1 MSDYIL
7 KNYKLKMRTQA
18 PIHIG
23 DGSQYDGMTS
33 FEHARNFITLDSHSL
48 FKALNEAGIDV
59 SEFSKWVIEEKSERD
74 YRKPRIAD
82 FIRSK
87 YPARSEEIVQALLRT
102 GKTKLENLSLTRI
115 YSDIAT
121 CLKNADNKPYIPG
134 SEIKG
139 AVVTAIMYDWLN
151 NNKKFIDDLRKILE
165 ENRAF
170 LEEVYESLKS
180 VKILTERKKD
190 SGYQNYLEID
200 IPKNQ
205 EREFRRILSMRERPI
220 NYIKQDLIKRMKFSP
235 DRVDE
240 ICRLIEQW
248 RSGDKKTYK
257 NKIRDQQ
264 KRYNPQ
270 KINFILNQLDK
281 LEQHYWNNYLALSPS
296 TEDIIHKLMR
306 FLRISDSNAPAHS
319 KITNCKIIHTNSRI
333 TMDLFFEIIDD
344 NVIFESDV
352 LIEKNDLAIEEI
364 GFSSNKSAILD
375 INNICKSI
383 YNFADRII
391 QEDIDYVENLPDT
404 NYRFPVNEIKAQLNE
419 LKMRNRPDS
428 PLLRIGKGQG
438 FLSLTLALLIKD
450 QDREIYSKL
459 LGVVQSNKNN
469 PDNYPITRR
478 IFTDGT
484 GKYKLPGWIK
494 LSFEEVSA

>member
-1 MSDYIL
+1 ML
-7 KNYKLKMRTQA
+7 NYKLKIRTQA
-18 PIHIG
+18 PVHIG

-33 FEHARNFITLDSHSL
+33 FEHARNFITLDSVSL
-48 FKALNEAGIDV
+48 FSALSEVGIDV
-59 SEFSKWVIEEKSERD
+59 SEFTKWVIEEKSERD

-82 FIRSK
+82 FIRFK
-87 YPARSEEIVQALLRT
+87 YPDRSEEIVQALLKA

-121 CLKNADNKPYIPG
+121 CLKNMKNKPYIPG

-139 AVVTAIMYDWLN
+139 AIVTAIMYEWLKN
-151 NNKKFIDDLRKILE
+151 NEQFINDLKKILE
-165 ENRAF
+165 ENRPF
-170 LEEVYESLKS
+170 LEEVHQSLKS
-180 VKILTERKKD
+180 IKILTERKKD
-190 SGYQNYLEID
+190 SGFQNYLKMK
-200 IPKNQ
+200 IPNNQ
-205 EREFRRILSMRERPI
+205 QRDFRRIMSMRERPI
-220 NYIKQDLIKRMKFSP
+220 KFIRQDLMNRMKLDR

-240 ICRLIEQW
+240 ICLLIEEW
-248 RSGDKKTYK
+248 RHGDKKKYK
-257 NKIRDQQ
+257 NKIRQEQ
-264 KRYNPQ
+264 NKYNTQ

-281 LEQHYWNNYLALSPS
+281 LEEYYWNKFLALSPS
-296 TEDIIHKLMR
+296 KDDTIHKLMR
-306 FLRISDSNAPAHS
+306 FLRISDSNAPAPS

-333 TMDLFFEIIDD
+333 TMDLFFEIIDT

-352 LIEKNDLAIEEI
+352 GIEYNDLAIKEI
-364 GFSSNKSAILD
+364 GFPSKNAAILD
-375 INNICKSI
+375 LNYICKCI
-383 YNFADRII
+383 YNFSDRII
-391 QEDIDYVENLPDT
+391 QEDIDYIENLPDT

-419 LKMRNRPDS
+419 LKLRNRPDS

-450 QDREIYSKL
+450 HDREIYSKL